1 VPHCPGFVTALVLRC
16 ARDDRAALGT
26 LFDLLYAPV
35 AATVRRPGTER
46 DDLVAE
52 VFHDVWANANHFR
65 RGEDPV
71 AWVLG
76 IARQRAAHAPSA
88 MAV

>member
-1 VPHCPGFVTALVLRC
+1 MPHCPGFVSALVLRC

-26 LFDLLYAPV
+26 LFDLLHAPV
-35 AATVRRPGTER
+35 AAMVGGSGIER

-52 VFHDVWANANHFR
+52 VFQEVWANANHFR
-65 RGEDPV
+65 RGDDPV

-76 IARQRAAHAPSA
+76 LARQTGARAPAAI
-88 MAV
+88 AV